1 MPDDLL
7 VRLMDS
13 WDILDRFP
21 DELSLEF
28 GKGSEDD
35 DPVIYF
41 RWFDTNREKIY
52 GYTKERYEEVW
63 GRFNRYWYSRK
74 LAGYELS
81 IVK

>member
-1 MPDDLL
+1 MSDDLL
-7 VRLMDS
+7 VRLMDI
-13 WDILDRFP
+13 WEVLDKFP

-41 RWFDTNREKIY
+41 RWFDTNREKVY
-52 GYTKERYEEVW
+52 GYTKERYEKVW
-63 GRFNRYWYSRK
+63 DRFNGYWNSPR
-74 LAGYELS
+74 LADYELS